1 MERRRK
7 ATLPA
12 VLGTPEHCGL
22 IRRDLVV
29 CPPFWLLPRIET
41 GDSFLWACC
50 APLLRLHPQ
59 GNVPAWAFA
68 GRAFRRLWGMSVPFS
83 LSAPLLCQII
93 VAILCGNFEQFAN
106 KRPAGTLA
114 VPASSPERFNIS
126 AACFAFS
133 ARIRVPPIFCRTFLS
148 LCSCTF
154 IFCPLEQALLHNL
167 PDCAPTSGCPFQT
180 PPLPQASPSPSPVAP
195 LRWAAGPIPMH
206 KLSIQKEMDK
216 QPVHLS
222 KKLSF
227 RAEKALFSAVLS
239 FSRLLHATTRP
250 GFLLRKPG
258 RFVYFICAFGGAH
271 AKPCGGS

>member
-59 GNVPAWAFA
+59 ENVPAWAFA

-106 KRPAGTLA
+106 KRPRGCDAMQKSPRRPAMETGA
-114 VPASSPERFNIS
+114 VRLLYLCFFKRSRNYLRGDLI
-126 AACFAFS
+126 AACAGAKITEFS
-133 ARIRVPPIFCRTFLS
+133 FPETSFHFQFS
-148 LCSCTF
+148 LC
-154 IFCPLEQALLHNL
+154 
-167 PDCAPTSGCPFQT
+167 
-180 PPLPQASPSPSPVAP
+180 
-195 LRWAAGPIPMH
+195 
-206 KLSIQKEMDK
+206 
-216 QPVHLS
+216 
-222 KKLSF
+222 
-227 RAEKALFSAVLS
+227 LF
-239 FSRLLHATTRP
+239 F
-250 GFLLRKPG
+250 RKP
-258 RFVYFICAFGGAH
+258 RV
-271 AKPCGGS
+271 CGERAT

>member
-1 MERRRK
+1 MIFQERRNSAILAPAPVSVTGIRGGFVCGERAAGDILTMRLPAFYGKIRKQKAGSVVERRRK

-106 KRPAGTLA
+106 KRPAW
-114 VPASSPERFNIS
+114 V
-126 AACFAFS
+126 
-133 ARIRVPPIFCRTFLS
+133 
-148 LCSCTF
+148 
-154 IFCPLEQALLHNL
+154 
-167 PDCAPTSGCPFQT
+167 
-180 PPLPQASPSPSPVAP
+180 
-195 LRWAAGPIPMH
+195 
-206 KLSIQKEMDK
+206 
-216 QPVHLS
+216 
-222 KKLSF
+222 
-227 RAEKALFSAVLS
+227 
-239 FSRLLHATTRP
+239 
-250 GFLLRKPG
+250 
-258 RFVYFICAFGGAH
+258 
-271 AKPCGGS
+271 